1 MFSSKGLIH
10 LIGIVSIDNSEEI
23 FKICGDYVGKYLVST
38 HEGEIKYDENFSYQV
53 RICDA
58 KMSV

>member
-1 MFSSKGLIH
+1 MV
-10 LIGIVSIDNSEEI
+10 GIVRIDNSEDI

-38 HEGEIKYDENFSYQV
+38 PVGEIKYDDNFSSQV
-53 RICDA
+53 KICDA

>member
-1 MFSSKGLIH
+1 M
-10 LIGIVSIDNSEEI
+10 IGIVSIDNSEEI
-23 FKICGDYVGKYLVST
+23 FKICGDYVGKYLISIP
-38 HEGEIKYDENFSYQV
+38 EGEIKYDENFSYQV

>member
-1 MFSSKGLIH
+1 MFSSKGLIY
-10 LIGIVSIDNSEEI
+10 LVGIVRIDNSEDI

-38 HEGEIKYDENFSYQV
+38 PVGEIKYDDNFSSQV
-53 RICDA
+53 KICDA

>member
-10 LIGIVSIDNSEEI
+10 LVGIVLIDNSEEI

-38 HEGEIKYDENFSYQV
+38 PVGEIKYDDNFSSQV
-53 RICDA
+53 KICDA

>member
-1 MFSSKGLIH
+1 LVS
-10 LIGIVSIDNSEEI
+10 IVPIDNSEEI
-23 FKICGDYVGKYLVST
+23 FKICGDYVGKYLVSIP
-38 HEGEIKYDENFSYQV
+38 EGEIKYDENFSSQV